1 MARKID
7 RKIVDINTQKV
18 SKEALNKRNG
28 AIKEV
33 VSGEVISRQAPKH
46 LNSEAR
52 EFYKLTRK
60 LCMDR
65 GVPIVLDDE
74 AEFVMYCDKYGD
86 WMDLIKERDELKAKL
101 EGGYDKEI
109 NSALDS
115 KRGAIIK
122 AEEAFRKLG
131 ASLGLNFEKRV
142 EKAKETGGVANGG
155 R

>member
-1 MARKID
+1 MGVDVDGNEYYKYKKRID
-7 RKIVDINTQKV
+7 DAAEFVMYCDKYGNWMD
-18 SKEALNKRNG
+18 L
-28 AIKEV
+28 IKERDELKAKLE
-33 VSGEVISRQAPKH
+33 GGYDKEI
-46 LNSEAR
+46 NSEAR

-115 KRGAIIK
+115 FPSHDI
-122 AEEAFRKLG
+122 
-131 ASLGLNFEKRV
+131 
-142 EKAKETGGVANGG
+142 
-155 R
+155 

>member
-18 SKEALNKRNG
+18 SKEKLESRNG
-28 AIKEV
+28 AILEA
-33 VSGEVISRQAPKH
+33 VSGELISRQAPKH

-60 LCMDR
+60 LCIDR

-86 WMDLIKERDELKAKL
+86 WKDLIKERDELKVKL
-101 EGGYDKEI
+101 ECGYDKEI

-131 ASLGLNFEKRV
+131 ASLGLNFNNRV
-142 EKAKETGGVANGG
+142 EKAREEGVKMNGG